1 VRLILD
7 GTVIKT
13 RLDMKATN
21 ISVLAAIGGESTA
34 AWRQFINDLDARGLK
49 RPEFVIVDG
58 APGLEAALIALW
70 GEDLPIQRCT
80 VHKHRNLLAHAPKR
94 MHDELTEGLVPRL
107 CCEKALDQTPIETA
121 VVAIKNNERIIFL
134 LANFSKVLSA
144 PCSRHG
150 FIVKPDPDQSKI
162 RLRHANAT
170 FPKYLIRDYRRSFA
184 WPIAKKIALGAGPGP
199 KPKCWHKKPKVM
211 APRIASGLL
220 RPVRFYEF

>member
-1 VRLILD
+1 MAVRACKSEP
-7 GTVIKT
+7 V
-13 RLDMKATN
+13 
-21 ISVLAAIGGESTA
+21 
-34 AWRQFINDLDARGLK
+34 
-49 RPEFVIVDG
+49 
-58 APGLEAALIALW
+58 
-70 GEDLPIQRCT
+70 
-80 VHKHRNLLAHAPKR
+80 
-94 MHDELTEGLVPRL
+94 LVPRL

-220 RPVRFYEF
+220 RPVRFLRVLNQKNHEVLPEMVGAILSGRTQYIRELS